1 MTNNAEY
8 PMKVWVVIGIVRDLI
23 IIKTVDEIS
32 NATPAVRKVSILFE
46 IEFFLCSVNTAI
58 E

>member
-1 MTNNAEY
+1 
-8 PMKVWVVIGIVRDLI
+8 MKPWIVIGIFRDPI

-32 NATPAVRKVSILFE
+32 NATPAVRNVSTLFE
-46 IEFFLCSVNTAI
+46 IEYFLCSVNTAI